1 MRKTIALAA
10 LLAGVLMTALP
21 AAPARADVAVSFSF
35 FHDTLSPYGRWVTVG
50 SYGRCWYPAGVPA
63 GWQPYT
69 VGHWVYTDYGWTW
82 VSADPW
88 SEVTY
93 RYGTWTF
100 TPAYGWVWVPG
111 FVWAPAWVTWSF
123 TNDYIGWAPIPPTF
137 SLTAYGYFGGP
148 VVVSR
153 SWYCFVPAT
162 RFVTTNVVNVRVPVR
177 QNAVILAQSQ
187 RVTRF
192 AVSGGVVRNQ
202 GPGPARIERVAKAPI
217 RRVSSRQVGLQPVR
231 VEAAR
236 TSGKRIAVIAPASA
250 KRVAPQS
257 GRAVS
262 ATDRPAPA
270 AKARKATG
278 KEKAKV
284 SSKVS
289 SSRAERAPAVQR
301 APEARQRPEASSK
314 RAKPA
319 GSTRPSQVGVSKG
332 SRPPEAVSAPRASRP
347 EKPERRALPSSS
359 RGSERPQAVK
369 APAPRQS
376 AAGQRGST
384 EKVKRAQPKKPP
396 AKLRPEKR
404 EGKP

>member
-1 MRKTIALAA
+1 
-10 LLAGVLMTALP
+10 
-21 AAPARADVAVSFSF
+21 
-35 FHDTLSPYGRWVTVG
+35 LSPYGRWVSVG
-50 SYGRCWYPAGVPA
+50 SYGRCWYPVGVSA

-88 SEVTY
+88 GEVTY

-123 TNDYIGWAPIPPTF
+123 SNDFIGWAPIPPSF
-137 SLTAYGYFGGP
+137 SLTVSGYFGAP

-177 QNAVILAQSQ
+177 QNAVILAQGQ

-202 GPGPARIERVAKAPI
+202 GPEPARIERVAKAPI
-217 RRVSSRQVGLQPVR
+217 RRVSSRQVGLEPVR

-236 TSGKRIAVIAPASA
+236 TSGKRIAVVAPASA

-262 ATDRPAPA
+262 ATDRRAPA
-270 AKARKATG
+270 AKGPKATRS
-278 KEKAKV
+278 EKAKPQV
-284 SSKVS
+284 S
-289 SSRAERAPAVQR
+289 REARAPAVQR
-301 APEARQRPEASSK
+301 APEARKPEVASK

-319 GSTRPSQVGVSKG
+319 GSARPSQVDVSKKSRSREAVTAPKASRLAKPAPQSQVRVSRK
-332 SRPPEAVSAPRASRP
+332 SRPQEAVSPPKANRAA
-347 EKPERRALPSSS
+347 KPERRALPSSS

-369 APAPRQS
+369 APAARQP
-376 AAGQRGST
+376 AAGQRGSA
-384 EKVKRAQPKKPP
+384 EKVKRLQPKKPP
-396 AKLRPEKR
+396 ARPRPEKS
-404 EGKP
+404 EGKLVTVNGR